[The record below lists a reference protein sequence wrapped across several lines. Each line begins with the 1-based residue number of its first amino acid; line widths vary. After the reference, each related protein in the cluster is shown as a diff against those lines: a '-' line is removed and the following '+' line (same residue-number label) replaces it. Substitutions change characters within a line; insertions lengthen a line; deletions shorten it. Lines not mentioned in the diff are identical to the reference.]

1 MVVGSG
7 IPRARHRGTRYRGEV
22 EPAKILG
29 PDALAILER
38 LARDGDAWARF
49 AWSERLPLGPDGK
62 RTAAA
67 RRARRGAARTLLA
80 AQLAIVDDAK
90 WERPARAR
98 RFGALLRRAART
110 RHPAALHAAAY
121 VHPAGPQRDAGLRRA
136 ARAGSAGAALALA
149 RVHVHRGD
157 ALATV
162 RRWLRVALVVGMRDD
177 DALALDAFV
186 ARAEPHLRRFDAA
199 PATWRD
205 RAARGEADA
214 NLTLGYARWFGRE
227 GPSAI
232 PRATDAFEA
241 AARAGSD
248 EAALALALLVQEPAS
263 VMDFDDTIAWAA
275 RATRS
280 GDPTACWIAAQLEY
294 DPSAAGLR
302 RRATWLRRAAKAGH
316 GPAADRLA
324 CGYRYGDFVRKDL
337 SAARRW
343 ARVAAEA
350 GDAGGM
356 ARLARLLTDE
366 APRGDRRR
374 REAVAWLRRAA
385 ELGNFDDRTNLGVR
399 LHEGDGVRRDDREAV
414 RWYRLAAAHGCPSAT
429 ANLGRC
435 YRRGHGVPRSP
446 RTAARWFRRAVE
458 VFDNARGAACLADMY
473 REGELGPPS
482 HARAVPWLRRAAA
495 MGDPEALGELG
506 IAYHD
511 GQGVAQD
518 HVFAARLYR
527 AGAEAGDPWATYC
540 LGLCHRDGEGV
551 RRDRRVAARWLRLA
565 VERGVVEARG
575 ALRRLVLRGRKARPP
590 AASRSGTT
598 GS

>member
-1 MVVGSG
+1 
-7 IPRARHRGTRYRGEV
+7 
-22 EPAKILG
+22 
-29 PDALAILER
+29 
-38 LARDGDAWARF
+38 
-49 AWSERLPLGPDGK
+49 
-62 RTAAA
+62 

-80 AQLAIVDDAK
+80 AQLALVDDVA
-90 WERPARAR
+90 WEHPGRAR

-110 RHPAALHAAAY
+110 RHPAALHTAAY
-121 VHPAGPQRDAGLRRA
+121 VHPAGPRRDAGLRRA
-136 ARAGSAGAALALA
+136 ARAGSAGAALELA

-162 RRWLRVALVVGMRDD
+162 RRWLRVALVVGMRAD
-177 DALALDAFV
+177 DALALDALV

-205 RAARGEADA
+205 RAARGEAEA

-241 AARAGSD
+241 AAGAGSD
-248 EAALALALLVQEPAS
+248 EAALALALLVHEPAAD
-263 VMDFDDTIAWAA
+263 VDFDDAAAWAA

-280 GDPTACWIAAQLEY
+280 GDPTAYWIAAQLE
-294 DPSAAGLR
+294 DGEPAAGPR
-302 RRATWLRRAAKAGH
+302 RCATWLRRAARLGH
-316 GPAADRLA
+316 AAAAHRLA
-324 CGYRYGDFVRKDL
+324 CGHRYGGFVRKDL
-337 SAARRW
+337 AAARRW
-343 ARVAAEA
+343 ARVAADA

-356 ARLARLLTDE
+356 ALLARLLTDG

-435 YRRGHGVPRSP
+435 YHRGHGVPRSP
-446 RTAARWFRRAVE
+446 RTAARWFRRAAE
-458 VFDNARGAACLADMY
+458 VFDNAQGAACLAAMY
-473 REGELGPPS
+473 CEGELGPPS
-482 HARAVPWLRRAAA
+482 PTRAVPWLRRAAA

-506 IAYHD
+506 VAYHD
-511 GQGVAQD
+511 GQGVTQD
-518 HVFAARLYR
+518 HAFAARLYR

-551 RRDRRVAARWLRLA
+551 RRNRRVAARWLRLA
-565 VERGVVEARG
+565 VERGVPAARS
-575 ALRRLVLRGRKARPP
+575 ALRRLVLPGRKARSP
-590 AASRSGTT
+590 AARRSPGRREAA